1 VGRVCDTTSPPR
13 LRAAAF
19 ACAFAAIAFISCAKA
34 ASVSLQPA
42 TFVGL
47 KASLVRVEVNRE
59 RGALSVGTGIT
70 IAPAIIVTNCH
81 VTRDAAAIR
90 ISGGGRLWDV
100 TGQYADE
107 NHDVCFLHVPH
118 WQGPPVLLGTRD
130 ALHLGDAVAAI
141 GFTGGTGLS
150 LRFGTVRALHAFD
163 GGRIIESDTAFTS
176 GASGGGLF
184 DSAGLLVGLLTFRSR
199 GETGTYYALPV
210 GWIRDGLPT
219 ERQWDAVHP
228 LSDGMPFWQRDL
240 ATLPYFMRAPPL
252 YAEGRWNELIELTK
266 RWSASDPR
274 DAEPL
279 RVRGDAQRKMDRN
292 ESAVLS
298 YTEALQIAPND
309 ARAWY
314 GLALAYAVLG
324 DVAALE
330 RTESALVGFD
340 PALAIRLH
348 GELEGLRRASNVS
361 VPP

>member
-1 VGRVCDTTSPPR
+1 M
-13 LRAAAF
+13 RAAAW
-19 ACAFAAIAFISCAKA
+19 ASAFSAIAFISFANA
-34 ASVSLQPA
+34 APVSLQPA
-42 TFVGL
+42 TFVTL
-47 KASLVRVEVNRE
+47 QASVVRVQATSE
-59 RGALSVGTGIT
+59 RGALSVGTGVT

-90 ISGGGRLWDV
+90 VSGGGRLWDV
-100 TGQYADE
+100 TGQYADA
-107 NHDVCFLHVPH
+107 NHDLCFLHAPH
-118 WQGPPVLLGTRD
+118 WQGPPVVLGERD
-130 ALHLGDAVAAI
+130 ALHLGEAVAAI

-184 DSAGLLVGLLTFRSR
+184 DSAGSLVGLLTFRTR
-199 GETGTYYALPV
+199 GETSTFYALPV
-210 GWIRDGLPT
+210 GWIRDGLLT
-219 ERQWDAVHP
+219 AGQWDAVHP

-252 YAEGRWNELIELTK
+252 YAEGRWSELIELTE

-292 ESAVLS
+292 ASAVVS
-298 YTEALQIAPND
+298 YSGALHIAPDD

-314 GLALAYAVLG
+314 GLALAYAGLG
-324 DVAALE
+324 DAAALK
-330 RTESALVGFD
+330 RTESMLAGFD

-348 GELEGLRRASNVS
+348 GELEGLGRPVNDSGS
-361 VPP
+361 P

>member
-1 VGRVCDTTSPPR
+1 MWS
-13 LRAAAF
+13 
-19 ACAFAAIAFISCAKA
+19 CAFVAVVFVALANAAP
-34 ASVSLQPA
+34 VSLQPA

-47 KASLVRVEVNRE
+47 GASMVRVEVSRE
-59 RGALSVGTGIT
+59 RGALSVGTGVT

-100 TGQYADE
+100 TGQYADA
-107 NHDVCFLHVPH
+107 NHDVCFLHAPH
-118 WQGPPVLLGTRD
+118 WQGPPVILGERD
-130 ALHLGDAVAAI
+130 ALHLGEAVAAI

-184 DSAGLLVGLLTFRSR
+184 DSAGSLVGLLTFRSR

-210 GWIRDGLPT
+210 GWIRDGLPS

-228 LSDGMPFWQRDL
+228 LSDAVPFWQRDL

-252 YAEGRWNELIELTK
+252 YAEGRWNELIELTE

-292 ESAVLS
+292 EFAVFS
-298 YTEALQIAPND
+298 YIEALHIAPDD

-314 GLALAYAVLG
+314 GLALAYAGLG
-324 DVAALE
+324 DVAALK
-330 RTESALVGFD
+330 RTESMLVGFD
-340 PALAIRLH
+340 PALATRLH
-348 GELEGLRRASNVS
+348 AELEWLHRPGNGLG
-361 VPP
+361 PP